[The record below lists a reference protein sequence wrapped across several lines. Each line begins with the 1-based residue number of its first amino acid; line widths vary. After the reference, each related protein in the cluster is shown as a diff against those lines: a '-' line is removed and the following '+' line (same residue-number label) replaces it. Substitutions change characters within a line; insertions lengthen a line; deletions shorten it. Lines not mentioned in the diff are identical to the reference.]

1 MAQLLADNV
10 TLSYGDSM
18 TVIDALSLRVPE
30 GAVTS
35 IIGPNGCGKS
45 TLLRALSRLLAPRAG
60 TVILDGEAIHRLPT
74 REVARRL
81 CLMPQHPSAPE
92 SITVEDLVRRGRYP
106 HQSLLQPPSRSDQL
120 AVERALEL
128 AGMVELRER
137 PIDELSGGQR
147 QRAWIAM
154 ALAQDT
160 PLLLLDEPTTYLDIA
175 HQQEVLDLV
184 ARLNREEGRTVVMV
198 LHDINNAAQVSDHV
212 VAMRDGRIVEE
223 GSPAEVLTPELLRS
237 VFGVACDIVVHP
249 DSRIPVTVPRGMAS
263 FNRVNGVTR
272 RAPALRADGLSVGY
286 NGKKIVQEVDASIP
300 EGKVTAIVG
309 PNGCGKSTLLRA
321 FARLLEPMGGV
332 AYLGD
337 REVGAGKHREFAR
350 RLAMLTQGAVA
361 PEGVL
366 VEDLV
371 AIGRYPYQRW
381 WRQWS
386 DEDQEAVD
394 RALAATGT
402 EALRWRPV
410 DTLSGGQRQ
419 RVWLAAALAQ
429 QTGVLLLDEP
439 TTFLDIAHQVEVLD
453 LVHDL
458 NRKEGRTIVLVLHDL
473 CQACRW
479 ADHLIAMKDGRVV
492 ASGAP
497 REVISEA
504 MVHGIFN
511 LRCRVV
517 PDPLCG
523 TPLVLPSRERTAA
536 QPAI

>member
-1 MAQLLADNV
+1 
-10 TLSYGDSM
+10 
-18 TVIDALSLRVPE
+18 
-30 GAVTS
+30 
-35 IIGPNGCGKS
+35 
-45 TLLRALSRLLAPRAG
+45 
-60 TVILDGEAIHRLPT
+60 
-74 REVARRL
+74 
-81 CLMPQHPSAPE
+81 
-92 SITVEDLVRRGRYP
+92 
-106 HQSLLQPPSRSDQL
+106 
-120 AVERALEL
+120 
-128 AGMVELRER
+128 
-137 PIDELSGGQR
+137 
-147 QRAWIAM
+147 
-154 ALAQDT
+154 
-160 PLLLLDEPTTYLDIA
+160 
-175 HQQEVLDLV
+175 
-184 ARLNREEGRTVVMV
+184 
-198 LHDINNAAQVSDHV
+198 V

-300 EGKVTAIVG
+300 EGKVTAIVD

-337 REVGAGKHREFAR
+337 REVAACKHRELAR
-350 RLAMLTQGAVA
+350 RLGMLTAGAVA

-453 LVHDL
+453 LVHD
-458 NRKEGRTIVLVLHDL
+458 
-473 CQACRW
+473 
-479 ADHLIAMKDGRVV
+479 
-492 ASGAP
+492 
-497 REVISEA
+497 
-504 MVHGIFN
+504 
-511 LRCRVV
+511 
-517 PDPLCG
+517 
-523 TPLVLPSRERTAA
+523 
-536 QPAI
+536 